1 MAIISIPNENIIW
14 NVNWE
19 RTVHR
24 MNSLRNKRSRERVV
38 QLTNGPSFDCSFGGT
53 NRPGPVTELQHET
66 SCYVADQ
73 FTKITDEN
81 FRVSNILSEVA
92 FDELK

>member
-1 MAIISIPNENIIW
+1 MW

-19 RTVHR
+19 GTVHR

-53 NRPGPVTELQHET
+53 NSPVTELQHET
-66 SCYVADQ
+66 SSYVADQ
-73 FTKITDEN
+73 FTKRTDEN